1 MNTIKFMVSQ
11 YVGNKLYLITLFTL
25 VSCNTI
31 LNKNNIIDYQKDK
44 IKVEY
49 LGYENNNKFFKNQVY
64 LKFNLINLTSDTL
77 YISKE
82 HLNVTCK
89 NNKKTLK
96 NYPLVLKDFVGQIL
110 VMPQKASKEELKER
124 KIINALLKKLSEK
137 ILDYNLKINN
147 NIENK
152 LDVVKNI
159 EENTIILFPYQSYTY
174 SIFFYNNK
182 FNCHTKV
189 ILEYNPTKIFTSFY
203 NNNKITSIY
212 WQEE

>member
-147 NIENK
+147 NVQNK

-174 SIFFYNNK
+174 SIFFYNKK